1 MPNRVLINGIGY
13 EVPAGIEEVN
23 IGNFI
28 KLRNLK
34 DPDYITLL
42 NWAIPAL
49 DLGMLTTN
57 NQKVERELT
66 HTLALVNALIQEI
79 SDFMQSP
86 ERIKVP
92 ASIMLEG
99 LEIALVPGLL
109 TSLPY
114 WPYIQVK
121 TIIQHEAKKEFFDPT
136 DRIPEVLAHY
146 LYSSVTRNKYNEE
159 KAEEFIELVNL
170 LPMTEAIQAGNFFF
184 LRFRSLYLS
193 RTNNFLT
200 SLNLVKLRLR
210 SKFLKSTV
218 ILTHLKR

>member
-1 MPNRVLINGIGY
+1 MPNRVMINGIGY
-13 EVPAGIEEVN
+13 EVPAGIDEVN
-23 IGNFI
+23 IGSFI
-28 KLRNLK
+28 RLRNLK
-34 DPDYITLL
+34 EQDYISLL
-42 NWAIPAL
+42 NWAIPNL
-49 DLGMLTTN
+49 DLSMLTTN

-66 HTLALVNALIQEI
+66 HTLTLVNALINEI

-92 ASIMLEG
+92 ESVTLEG
-99 LEIALVPGLL
+99 LEIKLVPGLL

-114 WPYIQVK
+114 WPYVQVK
-121 TIIQHEAKKEFFDPT
+121 AIIQQEAKKDIFDPT

-184 LRFRSLYLS
+184 LRFRGLYLS
-193 RTNNFLT
+193 RMNSFLT
-200 SLNLVKLRLR
+200 SLSLVRLRLR
-210 SKFLKSTV
+210 SKFLKSTA
-218 ILTHLKR
+218 ILTRLKR